1 MGIGPFLSPRS
12 LSFSL
17 SLSLSELDLTTRALS
32 FPLPLLNS
40 QQPLEFPWVNS
51 YYRMMI
57 HRSAIYFQL
66 SRKVDPLNKQI
77 TLSKNSCSAM

>member
-1 MGIGPFLSPRS
+1 MANKAMDP
-12 LSFSL
+12 SL
-17 SLSLSELDLTTRALS
+17 SLGTGSDTSALPS
-32 FPLPLLNS
+32 SPLCS
-40 QQPLEFPWVNS
+40 QQPLEFPWLNS